1 MILAEKVK
9 EIGLKYC
16 GGCNPVIDR
25 SVLVQEI
32 RKLLPLECKLVTEY
46 SAVPYEKAVL
56 ICGCPT
62 ACADKPDLR
71 PSAKRW
77 IVISGTMVDL
87 EVMPEEKMAEV
98 IVEKIQTEDN

>member
-32 RKLLPLECKLVTEY
+32 RKLLPPECKLVTEQFGR
-46 SAVPYEKAVL
+46 PIRKGRFGL
-56 ICGCPT
+56 RMPDGLCG
-62 ACADKPDLR
+62 
-71 PSAKRW
+71 
-77 IVISGTMVDL
+77 
-87 EVMPEEKMAEV
+87 
-98 IVEKIQTEDN
+98 